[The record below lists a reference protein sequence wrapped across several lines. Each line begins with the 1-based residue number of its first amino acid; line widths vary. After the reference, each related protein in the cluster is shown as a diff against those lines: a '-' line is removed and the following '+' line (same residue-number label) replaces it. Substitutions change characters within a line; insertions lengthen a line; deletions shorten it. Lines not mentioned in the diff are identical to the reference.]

1 MATIELIKEATK
13 RGEYKE
19 TSLDQQKKNVDF
31 LLQSIDGK
39 YYTIWM
45 NKKVELPKG
54 AEIYSEKTACIVGE
68 RTFKAFAAKHTWTTD
83 F

>member
-1 MATIELIKEATK
+1 MATIELIKDAIK
-13 RGEYKE
+13 RGEYKD
-19 TSLDQQKKNVDF
+19 TTLDQQKKNVDF

-45 NKKVELPKG
+45 NKKIELPKG
-54 AEIYSEKTACIVGE
+54 TEIYSEKTACIVGKRSFE
-68 RTFKAFAAKHTWTTD
+68 AFAAKHSWATD